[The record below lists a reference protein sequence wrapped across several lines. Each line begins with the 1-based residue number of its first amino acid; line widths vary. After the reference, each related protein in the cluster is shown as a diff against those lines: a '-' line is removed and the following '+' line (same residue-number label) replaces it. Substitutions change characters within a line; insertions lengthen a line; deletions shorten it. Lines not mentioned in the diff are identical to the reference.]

1 MDYIKNS
8 IPKFRNPK
16 SEIRNQNPPF
26 IFISKK
32 INQRKEESNTP
43 IHQAKTCRKNLK
55 FRSALSF
62 QRHQR

>member
-1 MDYIKNS
+1 MDYIKKLNTK
-8 IPKFRNPK
+8 IPK

-55 FRSALSF
+55 FRSTLSF